1 MNGLRVFGEEGGVEF
16 VGVGFVKVSAFGE
29 FLVQD
34 FLDPI
39 CRSYCRSVACSSQFI
54 SLGLFAV
61 FQLFTVVGLDI
72 LKTLFCQIDL
82 IEISSIYKCLL
93 LL

>member
-1 MNGLRVFGEEGGVEF
+1 MNGLRVFGEKGGVEF
-16 VGVGFVKVSAFGE
+16 VGVGFVEVSAFGE
-29 FLVQD
+29 FLVKD

-39 CRSYCRSVACSSQFI
+39 CRPYCCLVACSSQLF
-54 SLGLFAV
+54 SLGLFTV

-72 LKTLFCQIDL
+72 LKNHFRQVGL